1 MDLYEAIA
9 IATFI
14 MVTIM
19 MIGDYIDSTQPKV
32 SDVLGLM
39 NLLPTYEIKAY
50 KDGKRLKYAE
60 LIGYIT
66 SPVKGYSLKD
76 GILYIEIY

>member
-1 MDLYEAIA
+1 MDIYEAIS

-14 MVTIM
+14 MVTII
-19 MIGDYIDSTQPKV
+19 MISDYIDSTQPKL

-39 NLLPTYEIKAY
+39 NLLPIHAIKAY

-60 LIGYIT
+60 LIQYIA
-66 SPVKGYSLKD
+66 SPVKEYMIKD
-76 GILYIEIY
+76 GILYIEI

>member
-1 MDLYEAIA
+1 MNIYEAIS

-19 MIGDYIDSTQPKV
+19 MISDYIDSTQPKL

-39 NLLPTYEIKAY
+39 NLLPTYEIRAY
-50 KDGKRLKYAE
+50 KDGKRLKYAQ
-60 LIGYIT
+60 LIQHIA
-66 SPVKGYSLKD
+66 SPVKEYMIKD

>member
-1 MDLYEAIA
+1 MNLYEAIA
-9 IATFI
+9 IVTFI
-14 MVTIM
+14 MVTII
-19 MIGDYIDSTQPKV
+19 MISDYIYSTQPKV

-39 NLLPTYEIKAY
+39 NLLPIYEIKAY

-60 LIGYIT
+60 LIGYIA
-66 SPVKGYSLKD
+66 SPVKEYLIKD